1 VFLNK
6 VINAS
11 VIMSVYNNE
20 DTIVKCVES
29 IVNQTNNDSEFL
41 IIDDNSTDYSYEIL
55 KKLDNQYHQIKLFKN
70 NKNIGLTKSLN
81 QLIGEASGDYV
92 FRQDGDDYSDI
103 NRLNKQLDVMYKYN
117 LDFCTTRAINLQDN
131 NTIPGYSH
139 YLPYKYLLKYKNPFI
154 HGSLC
159 IKKEAILEIGKYDEL
174 FYYSQDYKLFSDL
187 IQRKYKFK
195 VINKPLY
202 FLNTVNNI
210 STNNKK
216 EQEYYANCVKNKL
229 VPNEAR

>member
-1 VFLNK
+1 LNK

-29 IVNQTNNDSEFL
+29 IVNQTNNDFEFL

-103 NRLNKQLDVMYKYN
+103 NRLDKQLDVMYKYN

-131 NTIPGYSH
+131 NIIPGYSH

-159 IKKEAILEIGKYDEL
+159 IKMEAILEIGKYDEL

-210 STNNKK
+210 SSNNKK

>member
-1 VFLNK
+1 
-6 VINAS
+6 
-11 VIMSVYNNE
+11 MSIYNNE

-29 IVNQTNNDSEFL
+29 IVNQTYNDFEFL
-41 IIDDNSTDYSYEIL
+41 ILDDNSTDYSYEIL
-55 KKLDNQYHQIKLFKN
+55 KKLDKQYKQIKLFKN
-70 NKNIGLTKSLN
+70 EKNIGLTKSLN
-81 QLIGEASGDYV
+81 YLIDEARGDYI
-92 FRQDGDDYSDI
+92 FRQDGDDFSNI
-103 NRLNKQLDVMYKYN
+103 NRINDQLDVIYKYN
-117 LDFCTTRAINLQDN
+117 LDFCTSRAINLKN
-131 NTIPGYSH
+131 NNIIPGNSH

-159 IKKEAILEIGKYDEL
+159 IKKEVILEIGKYDEL
-174 FYYSQDYKLFSDL
+174 FYYSQDYKLFFEL
-187 IQRKYKFK
+187 IEKNFKFK

-202 FLNTVNNI
+202 YLNTVDNI

>member
-1 VFLNK
+1 
-6 VINAS
+6 
-11 VIMSVYNNE
+11 M
-20 DTIVKCVES
+20 
-29 IVNQTNNDSEFL
+29 
-41 IIDDNSTDYSYEIL
+41 
-55 KKLDNQYHQIKLFKN
+55 
-70 NKNIGLTKSLN
+70 
-81 QLIGEASGDYV
+81 
-92 FRQDGDDYSDI
+92 
-103 NRLNKQLDVMYKYN
+103 
-117 LDFCTTRAINLQDN
+117 
-131 NTIPGYSH
+131 
-139 YLPYKYLLKYKNPFI
+139 
-154 HGSLC
+154 
-159 IKKEAILEIGKYDEL
+159 EIGKYDEL

>member
-1 VFLNK
+1 MNR

-11 VIMSVYNNE
+11 VIMSIYNNE
-20 DTIVKCVES
+20 DTIVKSVES
-29 IVNQTNNDSEFL
+29 IVNQNNYEFEFL
-41 IIDDNSTDYSYEIL
+41 ILDDNSTDHSYAIL
-55 KKLDNQYHQIKLFKN
+55 KELENQYKQIKIFKN
-70 NKNIGLTKSLN
+70 EKNIGLTKSLN
-81 QLIGEASGDYV
+81 HLIDEAKSDFI

-103 NRLNKQLDVMYKYN
+103 NRLNIQLDFMYKYD
-117 LDFCTTRAINLQDN
+117 LDFCTTRAINLQN
-131 NTIPGYSH
+131 NNIIPGYSH

-159 IKKEAILEIGKYDEL
+159 IKKETIMEIGKYDEL

-210 STNNKK
+210 STKSKK
-216 EQEYYANCVKNKL
+216 EQEYYASCVKNKL
-229 VPNEAR
+229 VPNESR

>member
-1 VFLNK
+1 
-6 VINAS
+6 
-11 VIMSVYNNE
+11 MSIYNNE
-20 DTIVKCVES
+20 DTIVKSVES
-29 IVNQTNNDSEFL
+29 IVNQNNYEFEFL
-41 IIDDNSTDYSYEIL
+41 ILDDNSTDHSYAIL
-55 KKLDNQYHQIKLFKN
+55 KELENQYKQIKIFKN
-70 NKNIGLTKSLN
+70 EKNIGLTKSLN
-81 QLIGEASGDYV
+81 HLIDEAKSDFI

-103 NRLNKQLDVMYKYN
+103 NRLNIQLDFMYKYD
-117 LDFCTTRAINLQDN
+117 LDFCTTRAINLQN
-131 NTIPGYSH
+131 NNIIPGYSH

-159 IKKEAILEIGKYDEL
+159 IKKETIMEIGKYDEL

-210 STNNKK
+210 STKSKK
-216 EQEYYANCVKNKL
+216 EQEYYASCVKNKL
-229 VPNEAR
+229 VPNESR

>member
-1 VFLNK
+1 MNK

-29 IVNQTNNDSEFL
+29 IINQTNNNFEFL
-41 IIDDNSTDYSYEIL
+41 ILDDNSTDSSYEIL
-55 KKLDNQYHQIKLFKN
+55 KKLDKQYKQIKLFKN
-70 NKNIGLTKSLN
+70 EKNIGLTKSLN
-81 QLIGEASGDYV
+81 KLIVEASGDYI
-92 FRQDGDDYSDI
+92 FRQDGDDYSDT
-103 NRLNKQLDVMYKYN
+103 NRLNEQLNIMFKYD
-117 LDFCTTRAINLQDN
+117 LDFCTTRAINLQKN
-131 NTIPGYSH
+131 SVIPKYSH

-159 IKKEAILEIGKYDEL
+159 IKKRSILEIGKYDEM

-187 IQRKYKFK
+187 IQKEYKFK
-195 VINKPLY
+195 VIKKPLY

-216 EQEYYANCVKNKL
+216 EQEYYAICVRNKL